1 MTTEDHSTRKIAVE
15 DAAAAHF
22 SPAEP
27 AAQHAKSK
35 AEAAQAGAAP
45 ASRAAPDSSKI
56 AYAFG
61 AVLGRKL
68 KALFKK

>member
-22 SPAEP
+22 SHAELV
-27 AAQHAKSK
+27 ATHAKSR
-35 AEAAQAGAAP
+35 AEAAQASDAP
-45 ASRAAPDSSKI
+45 ASKAAPDNSRI